1 MPGRRK
7 KPTITSTSELATHL
21 GLSRW
26 TVSRVINDHPDVK
39 EETRQK
45 VLQAMEELH
54 FSPSIFARGLRG
66 GKTNTIGVCFR
77 EVDNPILARKIACLQ
92 SLLRQR
98 GYRSLIELTEGD
110 PQLEADAVR
119 HFITLRVEA
128 IVLVGSSEGE
138 SSALQLLK
146 ESGIPGVLVDPLA
159 PVPDLPGVE
168 LDRPRAMRLILEHL
182 LGLGHR
188 KFALLGISSE
198 VPYGRPRLKTLAS
211 VAAEHHLSF
220 EKDFEIFTTPDP
232 QGYGYA
238 YGRCL
243 AQLLIDKGTDATALI
258 ALDDLIALGA
268 MRRLQEHGFTIPA
281 DFSIVGFD
289 NIDITEHTTPRLST
303 VDQQVKPMI
312 EAAIVL
318 LYHQME
324 DDLSTNGRIHTR
336 IEPELVLRE
345 STTQPHDRRTSQA
358 ASKRA

>member
-7 KPTITSTSELATHL
+7 SPSVQSTSDLAAHL

-26 TVSRVINDHPDVK
+26 TVSRVINAHPDVK

-45 VLQAMEELH
+45 VLQAMEELR
-54 FSPSIFARGLRG
+54 FSPSVFARGLRG

-92 SLLRQR
+92 GLLRQR
-98 GYRSLIELTEGD
+98 GYRSLIELTEGE

-119 HFITLRVEA
+119 HFIILRVEA
-128 IVLVGSSEGE
+128 IVLVGSSEGD
-138 SSALQLLK
+138 SAALQLLK
-146 ESGIPGVLVDPLA
+146 ESGIPGVLVDPIA
-159 PVPDLPGVE
+159 PLPNLPGVE
-168 LDRPRAMRLILEHL
+168 LDRPKAMRLILEHL
-182 LGLGHR
+182 IELGHR

-198 VPYGRPRLKTLAS
+198 VPYGLPRLKALS
-211 VAAEHHLSF
+211 RVAEEHQLSF
-220 EKDFEIFTTPDP
+220 ERDFDIFTTSDP

-238 YGRCL
+238 YGRRL
-243 AQLLIDKGTDATALI
+243 AQNLIEKGTDATALI

-303 VDQQVKPMI
+303 VDQQVTSMI
-312 EAAIVL
+312 EAAGRL
-318 LYHQME
+318 LFRQIGG
-324 DDLSTNGRIHTR
+324 DSSLSSPAEWRIP
-336 IEPELVLRE
+336 PELVLRE
-345 STTQPHDRRTSQA
+345 STTQPRDRKTFG
-358 ASKRA
+358 